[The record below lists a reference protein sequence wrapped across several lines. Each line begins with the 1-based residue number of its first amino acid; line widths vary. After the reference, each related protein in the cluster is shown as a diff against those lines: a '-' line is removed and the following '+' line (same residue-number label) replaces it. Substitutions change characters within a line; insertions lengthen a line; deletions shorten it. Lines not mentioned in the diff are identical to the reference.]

1 MPVAVELARV
11 SLSVFLALMPTP
23 AALNLSQTKADTV
36 SGLFCQDKNEG
47 ENKSLCSWHICFT

>member
-11 SLSVFLALMPTP
+11 SLSLFLALMPTS
-23 AALNLSQTKADTV
+23 AALNLGQTKADTV

-47 ENKSLCSWHICFT
+47 ENKSLCCWHIRFT

>member
-11 SLSVFLALMPTP
+11 SLSFFLALMPTP
-23 AALNLSQTKADTV
+23 AVLNLGQTKADTV
-36 SGLFCQDKNEG
+36 SGLFRQDKNEG

>member
-11 SLSVFLALMPTP
+11 SLSLFLALMPTP
-23 AALNLSQTKADTV
+23 AALNLGRTKADAV

-47 ENKSLCSWHICFT
+47 EKKALCCWHICFT